1 MPHSVSPPTVP
12 IMITKSSTPSGV
24 PPTFE
29 DVYSILD
36 TIFKSKTS
44 QESVDASYALTNLL
58 INSVGFH
65 GFRAYGVLDEIRKAA
80 ADKKDGSRRE
90 SAMNLLGALFERFPP
105 AQAIS
110 EVIFLLHDG
119 GIVSLALDAMADKG
133 AVVRE
138 SAQYALDA
146 LFKNLSAESLVVG
159 LIPALSQYLGK
170 RTGKWQGTVGAYE
183 LLGRMADK
191 AKMGQGS
198 KEEERTKDLLR
209 ESMGKKLAG
218 LIPIVEAG
226 MHDLKAEVCIELRR
240 SLIPMLTHLPQVG
253 KQALKT
259 MTSLTTLL
267 SNDDV
272 APRIPLLIKTMQNPS
287 TETLQKAIHALSQT
301 TFVAIVTSPV
311 LALLTPLL
319 ERSLNTPT
327 TSQEVLRQTVVVV
340 ENLTKLVHDPIE
352 ARTFLPKLRPGVQGV
367 KDRASLP
374 EVREMATRALQVIRS
389 AMKDDDGNLLSGQIV
404 PTSAED
410 VLRVLEKEAKIHGGI
425 TGEAGNAE
433 LWTPTKGYISEMVK
447 EDVNLRQVFRIGSC
461 TGPYLQ
467 HLMKAGEADLVSQA
481 LEKHFVD
488 EDHRKFGQPIKVDT
502 GEIEIVNTDFSL
514 AYGGMLLLSHTN
526 ITLHKG
532 HRYGLC
538 GRNGAGK
545 STLMRSIA
553 EGKLEGFPSKEQLK
567 TCFVEHNQGEDADL
581 SILEFVAKDPELVAS
596 GKERI
601 SEVLSEVGFTAGPNG
616 RQQEKVGSLSG
627 GWKMKLALARAMLMG
642 ADVLLLDEPTNHL
655 DVGNV
660 KWLEEYLKS
669 HTEIT
674 SLIVSH
680 DSGFLDN
687 VCTDIYHY
695 EQKKL
700 VCYPGNLAAFVRVK
714 PEAKS
719 YYTLSASLVQFKF
732 PNPGI
737 LTSVKSSTRAI
748 IRMQNC
754 TYTYP
759 GATKPSLQ
767 DVSCSLTLS
776 SRTAIIGANGAG
788 KSTLIK
794 LLTGETIPQTGRVE
808 KHPNLRIGYIKQHA
822 LEHVEMHMEKTPNQY
837 LQWRYANGDDREVL
851 MKQTRVL
858 TPEDKAQMD
867 KIVSLPGLGERKVEN
882 LMGRQKYKKTF
893 QYEVKWV
900 GMLPKH
906 NIQVSRETL
915 LELGYGKLIQQF
927 DDHEASRE
935 GLGFRQLEPKVI
947 SKHFEDIGLDPEIAN
962 HNEISG
968 LSGGQK
974 VKVVLAGAMWNNP
987 HLLVLDEPTNYLDR
1001 DSLGGLAVAIRE
1013 YKGGVV
1019 MISHNEEFVG
1029 ALCPEQWHV
1038 ADGRVTH
1045 KGHLAVS
1052 MDRFE
1057 DSRPGSTAASSNVSS
1072 ATASAVNTDAE
1083 GDGDMKFKVK
1093 KKVKKLTRAQLK
1105 ERDTRRRLRHI
1116 EWLSS
1121 PKVCCTALIMDFSR
1135 RG

>member
-1 MPHSVSPPTVP
+1 
-12 IMITKSSTPSGV
+12 
-24 PPTFE
+24 
-29 DVYSILD
+29 
-36 TIFKSKTS
+36 
-44 QESVDASYALTNLL
+44 
-58 INSVGFH
+58 
-65 GFRAYGVLDEIRKAA
+65 
-80 ADKKDGSRRE
+80 
-90 SAMNLLGALFERFPP
+90 
-105 AQAIS
+105 
-110 EVIFLLHDG
+110 
-119 GIVSLALDAMADKG
+119 
-133 AVVRE
+133 
-138 SAQYALDA
+138 
-146 LFKNLSAESLVVG
+146 
-159 LIPALSQYLGK
+159 
-170 RTGKWQGTVGAYE
+170 
-183 LLGRMADK
+183 
-191 AKMGQGS
+191 
-198 KEEERTKDLLR
+198 
-209 ESMGKKLAG
+209 
-218 LIPIVEAG
+218 
-226 MHDLKAEVCIELRR
+226 
-240 SLIPMLTHLPQVG
+240 
-253 KQALKT
+253 

-367 KDRASLP
+367 KERASLP
-374 EVREMATRALQVIRS
+374 EVREMATRALQVIRT
-389 AMKDDDGNLLSGQIV
+389 AMKDDDGNLVSGQIA
-404 PTSAED
+404 PTTAED
-410 VLRVLEKEAKIHGGI
+410 VIKVLDKEVKLHGGI
-425 TGEAGNAE
+425 TGEPGDVE
-433 LWTPTKGYISEMVK
+433 LWTVTKGYISEMVK
-447 EDVNLRQVFRIGSC
+447 EDVNLRQVSRIGSC
-461 TGPYLQ
+461 VGPYLQ
-467 HLMKAGEADLVSQA
+467 QLMKIGEADLVSQA

-488 EDHRKFGQPIKVDT
+488 EDHRKFGQPIKADT

-553 EGKLEGFPSKEQLK
+553 EGKLEGFPSKDQLK

-581 SILEFVAKDPELVAS
+581 SILEFVAKDPELAAT

-719 YYTLSASLVQFKF
+719 YYTLSASQVQFKF

-737 LTSVKSSTRAI
+737 LTGVKSSTRAI

-754 TYTYP
+754 TYSYP

-767 DVSCSLTLS
+767 DVTCALTLS

-867 KIVSLPGLGERKVEN
+867 KIITLPGLGERKVEN

-893 QYEVKWV
+893 QYEVKWT

-906 NIQVSRETL
+906 NTQVSRETL
-915 LELGYGKLIQQF
+915 VELGYGKLIQEF

-935 GLGFRQLEPKVI
+935 GLGFRLLEPKVI

-1057 DSRPGSTAASSNVSS
+1057 DSRPGSSAASSNVSS

-1093 KKVKKLTRAQLK
+1093 KKTKKLTRAQLK
-1105 ERDTRRRLRHI
+1105 ERETRRRLRHI
-1116 EWLSS
+1116 EWLNS
-1121 PKVCCTALIMDFSR
+1121 PKVCCPVRLWSV
-1135 RG
+1135 G

>member
-1 MPHSVSPPTVP
+1 
-12 IMITKSSTPSGV
+12 
-24 PPTFE
+24 
-29 DVYSILD
+29 
-36 TIFKSKTS
+36 
-44 QESVDASYALTNLL
+44 
-58 INSVGFH
+58 
-65 GFRAYGVLDEIRKAA
+65 
-80 ADKKDGSRRE
+80 
-90 SAMNLLGALFERFPP
+90 
-105 AQAIS
+105 
-110 EVIFLLHDG
+110 
-119 GIVSLALDAMADKG
+119 
-133 AVVRE
+133 
-138 SAQYALDA
+138 
-146 LFKNLSAESLVVG
+146 
-159 LIPALSQYLGK
+159 
-170 RTGKWQGTVGAYE
+170 
-183 LLGRMADK
+183 
-191 AKMGQGS
+191 
-198 KEEERTKDLLR
+198 
-209 ESMGKKLAG
+209 
-218 LIPIVEAG
+218 
-226 MHDLKAEVCIELRR
+226 
-240 SLIPMLTHLPQVG
+240 
-253 KQALKT
+253 

-352 ARTFLPKLRPGVQGV
+352 ARTFLPKLKPGVQGV

-374 EVREMATRALQVIRS
+374 EVREMATRALQVIKT
-389 AMKDDDGNLLSGQIV
+389 AMKDDDGNLLSGQIA
-404 PTSAED
+404 PTSADD
-410 VLRVLEKEAKIHGGI
+410 VLRALDKEVKVYGGI
-425 TGEAGNAE
+425 TGEPGDVE
-433 LWTPTKGYISEMVK
+433 LWTVTKGYISEMVK
-447 EDVNLRQVFRIGSC
+447 EDVNLRQVSRIGSC

-467 HLMKAGEADLVSQA
+467 QLMKTGEADLVSQA

-553 EGKLEGFPSKEQLK
+553 EGKLEGFPSKDQLK

-581 SILEFVAKDPELVAS
+581 SILEFVAKDPELAS
-596 GKERI
+596 SGRERI

-719 YYTLSASLVQFKF
+719 YYTLSASQVQFKF

-737 LTSVKSSTRAI
+737 LTGVKSSTRAI

-767 DVSCSLTLS
+767 DVTCALTLS

-858 TPEDKAQMD
+858 TPEDKAQME

-893 QYEVKWV
+893 QYEVKWA

-906 NIQVSRETL
+906 NTQVSRETL
-915 LELGYGKLIQQF
+915 IELGYSKLIQEF

-947 SKHFEDIGLDPEIAN
+947 SKHFEDIGLDPDIAN

-1045 KGHLAVS
+1045 KGHLAIS
-1052 MDRFE
+1052 MERFE

-1093 KKVKKLTRAQLK
+1093 KKTKKLTRAQVK
-1105 ERDTRRRLRHI
+1105 ERETRRRLRHI
-1116 EWLSS
+1116 EWLNS
-1121 PKVCCTALIMDFSR
+1121 PKVYFPTLITNP
-1135 RG
+1135 

>member
-1 MPHSVSPPTVP
+1 
-12 IMITKSSTPSGV
+12 MITKSSTPSGV
-24 PPTFE
+24 APTLDEVSSF
-29 DVYSILD
+29 LD

-58 INSVGFH
+58 INSVGFR
-65 GFRAYGVLDEIRKAA
+65 GFRAYGVLDEIKKAA
-80 ADKKDGSRRE
+80 ADKKDGSKRE
-90 SAMNLLGALFERFPP
+90 SAMNLLGALFERFPS
-105 AQAIS
+105 AQAVS
-110 EVIFLLHDG
+110 EVVFLLQDG
-119 GIVSLALDAMADKG
+119 GVVPPALDALADKG
-133 AVVRE
+133 AVVKE

-146 LFKNLSAESLVVG
+146 LFKNLSPESLVVG
-159 LIPALSQYLGK
+159 LIPVLSQYLGK
-170 RTGKWQGTVGAYE
+170 RSGKWQGTVGAYE

-198 KEEERTKDLLR
+198 KEEERAKDLLR

-226 MHDLKAEVCIELRR
+226 MHDLKAE
-240 SLIPMLTHLPQVG
+240 VG

-319 ERSLNTPT
+319 ERSLNTPS

-367 KDRASLP
+367 KERASLP
-374 EVREMATRALQVIRS
+374 EVREMATRALQVIRT
-389 AMKDDDGNLLSGQIV
+389 AMKDDDGNLLSGQIA

-410 VLRVLEKEAKIHGGI
+410 VLRVLEKDVKTHGGI
-425 TGEAGNAE
+425 TGEPGDVE
-433 LWTPTKGYISEMVK
+433 LWTVTKGYISEMVK
-447 EDVNLRQVFRIGSC
+447 EDVNLRQVSRIGSC
-461 TGPYLQ
+461 TGRYLQ
-467 HLMKAGEADLVSQA
+467 SLMKTGEADLVSQA
-481 LEKHFVD
+481 LEKHFID
-488 EDHRKFGQPIKVDT
+488 EDHRKFGQPIKADT

-581 SILEFVAKDPELVAS
+581 SILEFVAKDPELAAS

-719 YYTLSASLVQFKF
+719 YYTLSASQVQFKF

-737 LTSVKSSTRAI
+737 LTGVKSSTRAI

-754 TYTYP
+754 TYSYP
-759 GATKPSLQ
+759 GSTKPSLQ
-767 DVSCSLTLS
+767 DVTCALTLS

-794 LLTGETIPQTGRVE
+794 LLTGETIPQIGRVE

-858 TPEDKAQMD
+858 TAEDKAQME
-867 KIVSLPGLGERKVEN
+867 KIVALPGLGERKVEN

-893 QYEVKWV
+893 QYEVKWA

-906 NIQVSRETL
+906 NTQVSRETL
-915 LELGYGKLIQQF
+915 VELGFGKLIQEF

-935 GLGFRQLEPKVI
+935 GLGFRLLEPKVI

-1057 DSRPGSTAASSNVSS
+1057 DSRPGSSAASSNVSS

-1093 KKVKKLTRAQLK
+1093 KKTKKLTRAQMK
-1105 ERDTRRRLRHI
+1105 ERETRRRLRHI
-1116 EWLSS
+1116 EWLNS
-1121 PKVCCTALIMDFSR
+1121 PKGTPHPPDTDDEA
-1135 RG
+1135 

>member
-1 MPHSVSPPTVP
+1 
-12 IMITKSSTPSGV
+12 MITKSSTPSGV
-24 PPTFE
+24 APTLDEVSSF
-29 DVYSILD
+29 LD

-44 QESVDASYALTNLL
+44 QESVDASYALTNFL
-58 INSVGFH
+58 INSVGFR
-65 GFRAYGVLDEIRKAA
+65 GFRAYGVLDEIKKAA
-80 ADKKDGSRRE
+80 ADKKDGSKRE
-90 SAMNLLGALFERFPP
+90 SAMNLLGALFERFPS
-105 AQAIS
+105 AQAVS
-110 EVIFLLHDG
+110 EVVFLLQDG
-119 GIVSLALDAMADKG
+119 GVVPPALDALADKG
-133 AVVRE
+133 AVVKE

-146 LFKNLSAESLVVG
+146 LFKNLSPESLVVG
-159 LIPALSQYLGK
+159 LIPVLSQYLGK
-170 RTGKWQGTVGAYE
+170 RSGKWQGTVGAYE

-198 KEEERTKDLLR
+198 KEEERAKDLLR

-226 MHDLKAEVCIELRR
+226 MHDLKAE
-240 SLIPMLTHLPQVG
+240 VG

-319 ERSLNTPT
+319 ERSLNTPS

-367 KDRASLP
+367 KERASLP
-374 EVREMATRALQVIRS
+374 EVREMATRALQVIRT
-389 AMKDDDGNLLSGQIV
+389 AMKDDDGNLLSGQIA

-410 VLRVLEKEAKIHGGI
+410 VLRVLEKDVKTHGGI
-425 TGEAGNAE
+425 TGEPGDVE
-433 LWTPTKGYISEMVK
+433 LWTVTKGYISEMVK
-447 EDVNLRQVFRIGSC
+447 EDVNLRQVSRIGSC
-461 TGPYLQ
+461 TGRYLQ
-467 HLMKAGEADLVSQA
+467 SLMKTGEADLVSQA
-481 LEKHFVD
+481 LEKHFID
-488 EDHRKFGQPIKVDT
+488 EDHRKFGQPIKADT

-581 SILEFVAKDPELVAS
+581 SILEFVAKDPELAAS

-719 YYTLSASLVQFKF
+719 YYTLSASQVQFKF

-737 LTSVKSSTRAI
+737 LTGVKSSTRAI

-754 TYTYP
+754 TYSYP
-759 GATKPSLQ
+759 GSTKPSLQ
-767 DVSCSLTLS
+767 DVTCALTLS

-794 LLTGETIPQTGRVE
+794 LLTGETIPQIGRVE

-858 TPEDKAQMD
+858 TAEDKAQME
-867 KIVSLPGLGERKVEN
+867 KIVALPGLGERKVEN

-893 QYEVKWV
+893 QYEVKWA

-906 NIQVSRETL
+906 NTQVSRETL
-915 LELGYGKLIQQF
+915 VELGFGKLIQEF

-935 GLGFRQLEPKVI
+935 GLGFRLLEPKVI

-1057 DSRPGSTAASSNVSS
+1057 DSRPGSSAASSNVSS

-1093 KKVKKLTRAQLK
+1093 KKTKKLTRAQMK
-1105 ERDTRRRLRHI
+1105 ERETRRRLRHI
-1116 EWLSS
+1116 EWLNS
-1121 PKVCCTALIMDFSR
+1121 PKGTPHPPDTDDEA
-1135 RG
+1135 

>member
-12 IMITKSSTPSGV
+12 NMITKSSVPSGV
-24 PPTFE
+24 PPTHEEVSSF
-29 DVYSILD
+29 LD

-58 INSVGFH
+58 LTSVGFH
-65 GFRAYGVLDEIRKAA
+65 GFRAYGVLTEIKKAA

-90 SAMNLLGALFERFPP
+90 SAMNLLGALFEKFPP

-110 EVIFLLHDG
+110 EAVFLLQDG
-119 GIVSLALDAMADKG
+119 GVVPPALDALADKG
-133 AVVRE
+133 AVVKE

-146 LFKNLSAESLVVG
+146 LFRNLSPESLVVG
-159 LIPALSQYLGK
+159 LIPVLSQYLAK
-170 RTGKWQGTVGAYE
+170 RSGKWQGTVGAYE

-226 MHDLKAEVCIELRR
+226 MHDLKAE
-240 SLIPMLTHLPQVG
+240 VG

-374 EVREMATRALQVIRS
+374 EVREMATRALQVIRT
-389 AMKDDDGNLLSGQIV
+389 AMKDDDGNLLSGQIA

-410 VLRVLEKEAKIHGGI
+410 VLKVLEKEVKMHGGI
-425 TGEAGNAE
+425 TGELGDVE
-433 LWTPTKGYISEMVK
+433 LWTVTKGYISEMVK
-447 EDVNLRQVFRIGSC
+447 EDVNLRQVSRIDSC
-461 TGPYLQ
+461 TGRYLRQ
-467 HLMKAGEADLVSQA
+467 LMKTEEADLVSQA
-481 LEKHFVD
+481 LQKHFVD
-488 EDHRKFGQPIKVDT
+488 EDRRKFGQPIKADT

-581 SILEFVAKDPELVAS
+581 SILEFVAKDPELATS
-596 GKERI
+596 RKERI

-660 KWLEEYLKS
+660 KWLEEYLRS

-719 YYTLSASLVQFKF
+719 YYTLSASQVQFKF

-737 LTSVKSSTRAI
+737 LTGVKSSTRAI

-754 TYTYP
+754 TYSYP
-759 GATKPSLQ
+759 GSTKPSLQ
-767 DVSCSLTLS
+767 DVTCQLTLS

-858 TPEDKAQMD
+858 TSEDKAQME
-867 KIVSLPGLGERKVEN
+867 KIVALPGLGERKVEN

-893 QYEVKWV
+893 QYEVKWA

-906 NIQVSRETL
+906 NTQVSRETL
-915 LELGYGKLIQQF
+915 VELGFGKLIQEF

-935 GLGFRQLEPKVI
+935 GLGFRVLEPKVI

-1038 ADGRVTH
+1038 ADGRVTS

-1057 DSRPGSTAASSNVSS
+1057 DSRPGSSAASSNVSS

-1083 GDGDMKFKVK
+1083 GDGGMNFKVK
-1093 KKVKKLTRAQLK
+1093 KKTKKLTRAQMK
-1105 ERDTRRRLRHI
+1105 ERETRRRLRHI
-1116 EWLSS
+1116 EWLNS
-1121 PKVCCTALIMDFSR
+1121 PKGTPHPPDTDDDA
-1135 RG
+1135 